1 MALFAIPALA
11 TGSKVLVTGV
21 NGLLGSHVAD
31 QLLEHGYK
39 VRGTVRDVQKNNWMV
54 DFFKRKFG
62 EGLFELVEVRDIAQ
76 DGAFDRAVKGGLAV
90 HLYSIACTVFG
101 VVHVASVVSL
111 DPDPNRVIP
120 LVVDATISALTSAA
134 KEESVQRFVLTSSA
148 TAAAVAKPEQQLV
161 VNADSWNE
169 ESVGFAYNPPEG
181 LTDIEKGFNVYGA
194 SKVKG
199 EQALWEWVK
208 KNEPDFV
215 VNCGRLEVTMQAD
228 HH

>member
-1 MALFAIPALA
+1 MALFATPALA

-90 HLYSIACTVFG
+90 HLYSIACTV
-101 VVHVASVVSL
+101 
-111 DPDPNRVIP
+111 
-120 LVVDATISALTSAA
+120 
-134 KEESVQRFVLTSSA
+134 
-148 TAAAVAKPEQQLV
+148 
-161 VNADSWNE
+161 
-169 ESVGFAYNPPEG
+169 
-181 LTDIEKGFNVYGA
+181 
-194 SKVKG
+194 
-199 EQALWEWVK
+199 
-208 KNEPDFV
+208 
-215 VNCGRLEVTMQAD
+215 
-228 HH
+228 

>member
-1 MALFAIPALA
+1 M
-11 TGSKVLVTGV
+11 
-21 NGLLGSHVAD
+21 
-31 QLLEHGYK
+31 
-39 VRGTVRDVQKNNWMV
+39 
-54 DFFKRKFG
+54 
-62 EGLFELVEVRDIAQ
+62 
-76 DGAFDRAVKGGLAV
+76 
-90 HLYSIACTVFG
+90 
-101 VVHVASVVSL
+101 VHVASVVSL

-169 ESVGFAYNPPEG
+169 ESVGLAYKAPEG

-208 KNEPDFV
+208 KNKPDFV
-215 VNCGRLEVTMQAD
+215 VNCGRLEVTMQVD